1 MKGVARLG
9 VPDLVMTD
17 AGLDVGNPLGGRKGD
32 TATALSL
39 NSQEINKWFLD
50 AQIDPDAHRESELL
64 GFQIGIERGNPGAL
78 MGAYNKV
85 NGEYACGNDTLLNKQ
100 IKDAIGFKG
109 FVMSDGHA
117 VWSWDFALKGLDQHS
132 GVQLDDVQLDDKEWF
147 VGPPREA

>member
-1 MKGVARLG
+1 MAAETVKGVQDQNVIGMLKH
-9 VPDLVMTD
+9 V
-17 AGLDVGNPLGGRKGD
+17 
-32 TATALSL
+32 SL

-50 AQIDPDAHRESELL
+50 AQIDTDAHRESELL

-109 FVMSDGHA
+109 SSCRTGMR
-117 VWSWDFALKGLDQHS
+117 S
-132 GVQLDDVQLDDKEWF
+132 GA
-147 VGPPREA
+147 GTSR